1 MNITNMFF
9 MIKEDTVEQFFD
21 MQNDGE
27 KCEIWQMENAYRKE
41 LQKHRNILE
50 KWMKTYNIRSSR
62 SKLHD
67 VPGKKMASHK

>member
-1 MNITNMFF
+1 MRNLA
-9 MIKEDTVEQFFD
+9 
-21 MQNDGE
+21 
-27 KCEIWQMENAYRKE
+27 MENAYEKE

-67 VPGKKMASHK
+67 IPGKMASHK